1 MINYPNPL
9 PSLDFQVSRIS
20 IVTLSILGKNI
31 FVSRYDLSDFQ
42 KVLTIKNYLGGFFG
56 KGAEYFLFIYHHKN
70 QQRSY

>member
-1 MINYPNPL
+1 MTNYPNPL

-42 KVLTIKNYLGGFFG
+42 KVLTFKNYLGGFSG
-56 KGAEYFLFIYHHKN
+56 KGAEHFFIYHHKN
-70 QQRSY
+70 P